1 MQVNQVVSAVVSNS
15 GMSYNAVSAKLCK
28 SREYARNIAVR
39 ASAPRL
45 DTVADIADVCG
56 YDLQLVRRDTG
67 ATVTVTPPR
76 RASMDRD
83 AGGESNDL
91 DGGGNGGG
99 E

>member
-56 YDLQLVRRDTG
+56 FDLQLVRRDTG

-83 AGGESNDL
+83 AGGAVD
-91 DGGGNGGG
+91 DPDDAWNGGG
-99 E
+99 A

>member
-1 MQVNQVVSAVVSNS
+1 MLVNELIDFVAKTS
-15 GMSYNAVSAKLCK
+15 GMPGERISLELGRSRSFVSVVR
-28 SREYARNIAVR
+28 SSART
-39 ASAPRL
+39 PRV

-83 AGGESNDL
+83 AGGAVDDL
-91 DGGGNGGG
+91 DDAGNGGG
-99 E
+99 A